1 MRQLQF
7 NGAPISIE
15 SASAIRSLL
24 CHEIQTKA
32 RFFPVVTYNV
42 SMIGLHSPPLFKWLC
57 EHALFVPDG
66 IGISIGLLARYF
78 CWVSRYPGIDL
89 ANDLLQ
95 HNSGWRVALIGA
107 SPKVIDAV
115 YDQFRL
121 SYSQHEVCF
130 HRHGYASFTSDDYAQ
145 LAAALPDLILVA
157 MGCPQ
162 QDIMIHQMASVLPS
176 GVAIGVGGAFDVWSG
191 YKQRA
196 PIYLRRLGFEWAYR
210 LVLEPSRIPR
220 LVRAFIRLF
229 GGHSRN
235 F

>member
-1 MRQLQF
+1 MPF
-7 NGAPISIE
+7 
-15 SASAIRSLL
+15 
-24 CHEIQTKA
+24 CA
-32 RFFPVVTYNV
+32 RWHGIW
-42 SMIGLHSPPLFKWLC
+42 IG
-57 EHALFVPDG
+57 
-66 IGISIGLLARYF
+66 LARYF
-78 CWVSRYPGIDL
+78 VGFLASGIDL
-89 ANDLLQ
+89 ANDFSITQ
-95 HNSGWRVALIGA
+95 VAVLIGA

-115 YDQFRL
+115 CDQFRL

-130 HRHGYASFTSDDYAQ
+130 HRHGYASFTSDDYDQ
-145 LAAALPDLILVA
+145 LAAASPDLVLVA

-162 QDIMIHQMASVLPS
+162 QDMMIHQMASVLPS

-220 LVRAFIRLF
+220 LLRAFIRLF

-235 F
+235 V